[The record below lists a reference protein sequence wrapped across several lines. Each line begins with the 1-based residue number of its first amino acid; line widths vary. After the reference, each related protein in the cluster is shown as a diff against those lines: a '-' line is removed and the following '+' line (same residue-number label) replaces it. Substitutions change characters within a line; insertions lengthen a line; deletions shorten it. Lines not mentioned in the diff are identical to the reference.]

1 LLCIVYLIWAYH
13 IYVHVTYLS
22 MVCYHFMNSP
32 TCEYQ
37 LMICHLDVSILSYMS
52 MIIGYL
58 KIWRQVFIHLTSSNN
73 NKCWCA
79 MVHLNFPFACVLSQ
93 SILSKSPGIK
103 IANNYFSL
111 DSYNLCISTS
121 ILELEMPILDLSQL
135 LSEWIKLWVDPT
147 PKNVVESDMPT
158 RRSHKHKVPRHIP

>member
-1 LLCIVYLIWAYH
+1 
-13 IYVHVTYLS
+13 
-22 MVCYHFMNSP
+22 
-32 TCEYQ
+32 
-37 LMICHLDVSILSYMS
+37 
-52 MIIGYL
+52 
-58 KIWRQVFIHLTSSNN
+58 
-73 NKCWCA
+73 

-135 LSEWIKLWVDPT
+135 LSEWIKLW
-147 PKNVVESDMPT
+147 
-158 RRSHKHKVPRHIP
+158 